1 MLGRIFAIL
10 VLSAFLCSI
19 FTGNIAPLGVA
30 VLDGAAS
37 AVQVAISL
45 AGMMGLWCGVMR
57 VLTDMGVIAAFARCL
72 RPFLRL
78 FFPDS
83 YEPERGG
90 GEIAS
95 NLAANLLG
103 IGNAATPMALT
114 ALKKMQQTNPN
125 TTRPTR
131 DMVTLAVAN
140 TAPVSLLPTTVLALR
155 RAAGTTDPFAVVLP
169 IWIAST
175 VCHILALILCRAAG
189 AVADRQ
195 KHAAR
200 RKRTAPAVRGRDA
213 A

>member
-10 VLSAFLCSI
+10 VLSAFLCAL

-30 VLDGAAS
+30 VLDGASS
-37 AVQVAISL
+37 AVRVVISL

-57 VLTDMGVIAAFARCL
+57 VLTDMGIIAAFARLL

-83 YEPERGG
+83 YDPERGG
-90 GEIAS
+90 GEIAA

-114 ALKKMQQTNPN
+114 ALRKMQENNPDKN
-125 TTRPTR
+125 RPTR
-131 DMVTLAVAN
+131 DMVTLAVVN
-140 TAPVSLLPTTVLALR
+140 TAPISLLPTTILALR
-155 RAAGTTDPFAVVLP
+155 RAAGASDPFAVVLP
-169 IWIAST
+169 IWVAST
-175 VCHILALILCRAAG
+175 VCHILALVLSRAAG
-189 AVADRQ
+189 SVAHIRKSTAQ
-195 KHAAR
+195 KER
-200 RKRTAPAVRGRDA
+200 RTAAKQRDA